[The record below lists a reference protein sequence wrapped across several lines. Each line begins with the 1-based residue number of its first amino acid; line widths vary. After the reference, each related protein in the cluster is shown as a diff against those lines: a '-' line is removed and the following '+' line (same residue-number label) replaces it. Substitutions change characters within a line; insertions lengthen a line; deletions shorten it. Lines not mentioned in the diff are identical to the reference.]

1 MKLGINPYC
10 IQIMQD
16 LKDINEEKG
25 LSYMRYIED
34 WSVQKQSPNNG
45 WADGQ

>member
-1 MKLGINPYC
+1 MFDCSTQRDVMKLGINPYC

-34 WSVQKQSPNNG
+34 
-45 WADGQ
+45 